1 MSNYA
6 YAATRVMARRSRLL
20 GPESYN
26 QLLNM
31 EFSEIAR
38 YIQDLE
44 YRREIDKYGASL
56 RGADLLETALLDNR
70 STEIGEVIGFCTG
83 ELRKSVEP
91 MQNVITSVVS
101 KFYCVESLT
110 VYLQKSCYGKSRL

>member
-83 ELRKSVEP
+83 ELRKSVGAYDGRQFP
-91 MQNVITSVVS
+91 QS
-101 KFYCVESLT
+101 
-110 VYLQKSCYGKSRL
+110 SR